1 MPTPK
6 PLTIYVHP
14 DYWQTPWVKDLQAK
28 GHVVAVLE
36 TPIQA
41 DLILMPNCAR
51 FLSGMEQFL
60 PSFLAGARAARYP
73 GSKKELI

>member
-1 MPTPK
+1 MGTSK

-14 DYWQTPWVKDLQAK
+14 TYWGKAWVKDLQAK

-36 TPIQA
+36 TPIEA

-51 FLSGMEQFL
+51 FVPGMEKFMD
-60 PSFLAGARAARYP
+60 SFLAGARKIKYP
-73 GSKKELI
+73 EKKKP